1 LTGAAV
7 AEKASGRKTP
17 ASSIERKDLIIW
29 NKTLLLR
36 RVKKVRGNQ
45 ENPSIVMKVSA
56 LCPKGVPVVA
66 ER

>member
-1 LTGAAV
+1 
-7 AEKASGRKTP
+7 
-17 ASSIERKDLIIW
+17 LIIW